1 MNIRF
6 GINQFYKQ
14 TWTTILSTFHIRFP
28 LACEDQRHVLPTIF
42 PFETIWSRRQIEIKF
57 SIRSSRPVSFQVSL
71 PNILPPSPISI
82 SRALRLNDV
91 SRWKKRK
98 EKKKREKGKIS
109 NRVLNWS
116 NRWQEWKLH
125 IFSRPVT
132 ELSLPLSLSLFL
144 SFSTKEFELFY
155 YIEYHFTLESILL
168 YSRCRLSSRFAILF
182 ISNHKI

>member
-1 MNIRF
+1 MDNNFIDFPYSLSSRVWGSTTRSANDISIRNNL
-6 GINQFYKQ
+6 IEKANRDK
-14 TWTTILSTFHIRFP
+14 
-28 LACEDQRHVLPTIF
+28 VLDP
-42 PFETIWSRRQIEIKF
+42 KF
-57 SIRSSRPVSFQVSL
+57 SSSFVPSFPSKY
-71 PNILPPSPISI
+71 PSPISI

-182 ISNHKI
+182 ISNREI